1 VANPNCELSSLIDA
15 GVCIKEFDRHRRKAL
30 KVFFM
35 SRQLAAIGGTN
46 YTLGPSGT
54 LNTAA
59 VEYCALSS
67 NPDQL
72 NVAWITL
79 EMNNA
84 LEAGATFETDKNSLS
99 EEIRCLEQFPDW
111 KLLLMEL
118 LLRCQLGRADSYPQ
132 T

>member
-1 VANPNCELSSLIDA
+1 MANPVCTLSSLIDA
-15 GVCIKEFDRHRRKAL
+15 GACITQFDRHRRKAL

-54 LNTAA
+54 LNTASN
-59 VEYCALSS
+59 EYCALSS
-67 NPDQL
+67 NPDQI
-72 NVAWITL
+72 NVAWITI

-84 LEAGATFETDKNSLS
+84 QEAGAAIDTDVQDLAASIK
-99 EEIRCLEQFPDW
+99 CLEQFPDW
-111 KLLLMEL
+111 KLQLMEL
-118 LLRCQLGRADSYPQ
+118 LLRCELGRADSYPQ